1 MNQFVYK
8 IAFSMVR
15 GMKPAVANEIIN
27 RLGSE
32 QEFFTLPRTALQ
44 SRLEFNGSIIDND
57 YRAELLEK
65 ARLEMEFIE
74 SNHIECRYFT
84 DSDYPA
90 RLLECEDAPLL
101 LYGTGNTD
109 LNAAHMVSIVGTRN
123 ATAYGVNFINTL
135 VDELARKIDGLVIV
149 SGLATGCDIT
159 AHRRAMQAG
168 VPTIGIVA
176 HGLDTLYPAEHRNYA
191 AQMVRSGGMI
201 LTDYPHG
208 TRPHRGNFLARNR
221 IVAGISDC
229 VVVAESAAQRGG
241 ALHTAKV
248 AMLYNRDVFALPG
261 RTSDL
266 YSGGCN
272 ALIRSNT
279 AHLIENADDLIHA
292 MCWTPRPAEG
302 QQATMFPELT
312 GIQQD
317 VVDYL
322 RQNGEA
328 QTNRMAID
336 LGIPVG
342 QLMATLVEL
351 EFNGMLLS
359 LPGARYRLA

>member
-1 MNQFVYK
+1 MNRFVYK

-32 QEFFTLPRTALQ
+32 QEFFTLPARRC
-44 SRLEFNGSIIDND
+44 SRGLISTVRLSTTIIA
-57 YRAELLEK
+57 RSCLKK
-65 ARLEMEFIE
+65 ARSEMEFIE

-229 VVVAESAAQRGG
+229 VVVAESAAQRVGRST
-241 ALHTAKV
+241 LPRWPCSTTAMCSLCRDAPPTSTAAD
-248 AMLYNRDVFALPG
+248 AML
-261 RTSDL
+261 
-266 YSGGCN
+266 
-272 ALIRSNT
+272 
-279 AHLIENADDLIHA
+279 
-292 MCWTPRPAEG
+292 
-302 QQATMFPELT
+302 
-312 GIQQD
+312 
-317 VVDYL
+317 
-322 RQNGEA
+322 
-328 QTNRMAID
+328 
-336 LGIPVG
+336 
-342 QLMATLVEL
+342 
-351 EFNGMLLS
+351 
-359 LPGARYRLA
+359 